1 MVKPLHYAALALVL
15 ATQTGDASCQDDTA
29 RSVAYDCHVDAR
41 GLRNENGLVV
51 DLVSHWCDPTP
62 QTEKFAV
69 WIEARPGPLR
79 DSEPVG
85 RTSMHLIPPKLGTTV
100 RTRVEGGRCQPDV
113 EYATAWSA
121 TGVDSNGAPFDTGS
135 GNDLYWTWGLC

>member
-1 MVKPLHYAALALVL
+1 MVKPLHYLTLLLVL
-15 ATQTGDASCQDDTA
+15 AAQTGDSSCQGDAT
-29 RSVAYDCHVDAR
+29 RSVAYNCHVDAR
-41 GLRNENGLVV
+41 GLRNENGVVV
-51 DLVSHWCDPTP
+51 DLVSHWCDPAP
-62 QTEKFAV
+62 RTEKFMV

-85 RTSMHLIPPKLGTTV
+85 RMSMQLMPPELGRTV
-100 RTRVEGGRCQPDV
+100 QTRVNGGRCQPDV

-121 TGVDSNGAPFDTGS
+121 TGADSTGVPFEAGS